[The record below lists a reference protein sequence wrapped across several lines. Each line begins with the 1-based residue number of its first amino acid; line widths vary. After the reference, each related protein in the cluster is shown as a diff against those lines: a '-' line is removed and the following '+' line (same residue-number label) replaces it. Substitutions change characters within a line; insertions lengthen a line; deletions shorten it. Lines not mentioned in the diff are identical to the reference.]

1 MVQAQLLRK
10 SPTGELSISTL
21 GSNLLERNLRSDLV
35 PGTLGSALPKE
46 VALVL
51 LNLKDALLVD

>member
-10 SPTGELSISTL
+10 STTGELSISTL

-35 PGTLGSALPKE
+35 PGTLGSALPQE

-51 LNLKDALLVD
+51 LNLTDALLVD